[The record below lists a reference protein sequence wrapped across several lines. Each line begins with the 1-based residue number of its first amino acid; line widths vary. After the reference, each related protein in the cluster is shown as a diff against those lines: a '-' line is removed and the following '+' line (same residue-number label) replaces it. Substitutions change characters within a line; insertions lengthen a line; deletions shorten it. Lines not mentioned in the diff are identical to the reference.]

1 MPAGRPRKYQPDELL
16 NKFQEY
22 KQSQQGQT
30 KKVFDKKKQQV
41 FEVDYDKPLTLV
53 GFCVFAG
60 IHKDTL
66 NSYKNEHPEYSD
78 VIKNIYQSCEA
89 DLIEKALIYDQ
100 HAAFT
105 IHILN
110 NAHGYITQQKLEHTG
125 SITIEQALKELDE
138 E

>member
-1 MPAGRPRKYQPDELL
+1 MPAGRPMKYKPETLL
-16 NKFQEY
+16 NKFEEY
-22 KQSQQGQT
+22 KQSQQDQT
-30 KKVFDKKKQQV
+30 RKVYDKKKQQV

-66 NSYKNEHPEYSD
+66 NSYKNEHPEFSD
-78 VIKNIYQSCEA
+78 VINKIYQSCES

-110 NAHGYITQQKLEHTG
+110 NAHGYVSQQKVEHSG
-125 SITIEQALKELDE
+125 SFSYE
-138 E
+138 